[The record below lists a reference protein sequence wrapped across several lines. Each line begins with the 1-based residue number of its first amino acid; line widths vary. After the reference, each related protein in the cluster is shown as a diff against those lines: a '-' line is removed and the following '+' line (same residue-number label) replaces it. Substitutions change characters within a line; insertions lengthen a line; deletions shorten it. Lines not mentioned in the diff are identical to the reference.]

1 MAHQTLA
8 MTDAGTGGAVRG
20 ACPSAHEP
28 FMAADGLLIR
38 IRRPGGA
45 VTAGQVGALAELL
58 ESGLARSVELTSRAN
73 LQLRGVAP
81 SAHGEVLER
90 LIAADLVLRD
100 AGADAARNVV
110 VSPTAGFDTE
120 EIFDV
125 EPLVNSVT
133 ARLVHWAG
141 RLPPKFGVLLDGG
154 GAVNLRGRT
163 HTLALG
169 AVRDRRGSVRFE
181 VAVDGALG
189 AQDSPLLVDVH
200 CVDDVV
206 ETVAMCAAERR
217 APTATVAMI
226 EERLGSCG
234 AERVGAAFID
244 APTSTAGVLGVVPSR
259 RADEA
264 AVGAMPR
271 LGRLDAAALHR
282 LADLAQLVEHRDAGV
297 LRVTPWRSVLFCGVA
312 RSHAA
317 AMSKDLSDGGF
328 LSDPQDS
335 GAAVIACSG
344 STGCL
349 SGLVD
354 ALGDAHTII
363 DSLHHQATGPV
374 AVHVSGCAKRCAS
387 QSSEMLTLVGSSPNR
402 YDIFLRG
409 REYPTRSGQTMDEA
423 LALMMEHVR

>member
-8 MTDAGTGGAVRG
+8 TTDAGTAGAVRG

-45 VTAGQVGALAELL
+45 VTAGQVGVLAELSEL
-58 ESGLARSVELTSRAN
+58 GFARSVEITSRAN

-110 VSPTAGFDTE
+110 VSPTAGFDSQA
-120 EIFDV
+120 IFDV

-154 GAVNLRGRT
+154 GAVSLRGRT
-163 HTLALG
+163 HALALG

-181 VAVDGALG
+181 VAIDGALG
-189 AQDSPLLVDVH
+189 VQDSPLLVDVQ

-206 ETVAMCAAERR
+206 EIVATCAAERR
-217 APTATVAMI
+217 SPTATSAMI
-226 EERLGSCG
+226 EERLGSG
-234 AERVGAAFID
+234 AAERVGAAFID
-244 APTSTAGVLGVVPSR
+244 APTSTEGVLGVIASR
-259 RADEA
+259 RADEV
-264 AVGAMPR
+264 AVGVMPR
-271 LGRLDAAALHR
+271 LGRLDSAALR
-282 LADLAQLVEHRDAGV
+282 CLADLAQVVEHRDAGV
-297 LRVTPWRSVLFCGVA
+297 FRLTPWRSVLFCGVA

-317 AMSKDLSDGGF
+317 AMSKNLTDGGF

-335 GAAVIACSG
+335 GAAVVACSG

-354 ALGDAHTII
+354 ALGDAHAII
-363 DSLHHQATGPV
+363 ESLHHHATGPL

-387 QSSEMLTLVGSSPNR
+387 KNTEMFTLVGSSPNR
-402 YDIFLRG
+402 YDVFLPG
-409 REYPTRSGQTMDEA
+409 REDPTRSGQTTVEA
-423 LALMMEHVR
+423 LALMMEYVR